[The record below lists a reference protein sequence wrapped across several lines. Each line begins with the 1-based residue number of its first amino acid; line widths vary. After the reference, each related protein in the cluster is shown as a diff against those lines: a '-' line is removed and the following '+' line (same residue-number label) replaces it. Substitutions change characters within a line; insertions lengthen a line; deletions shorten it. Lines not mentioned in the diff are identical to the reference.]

1 MIGTYREH
9 VPPFLVLTLLPL
21 DPLPT
26 EPKGGATTTDP
37 AVLAEDVRQRHDGR
51 GANQPWSVNAKIESR
66 RAKLR
71 EVGARLLASRG
82 IDRVSMLEVAL
93 TAGVTPY
100 AARSAYLR
108 RHDLIFDILHAFVD
122 ALHEY
127 VGTADEG
134 QEDALGEIRLEAVTA
149 ALLDGILDHR
159 DAHQISRSA
168 FPLLTAAER
177 ETLQYQLRTLA
188 YRIGIS
194 LTAALPGLDATPEL
208 RQPLIQSLIAM
219 AGHAPF
225 WMKDDGPLG
234 RGTYARLIAQTIIE
248 GGRAQLA
255 DVRVGGRRGAGRARK
270 TAGAQPG

>member
-1 MIGTYREH
+1 M
-9 VPPFLVLTLLPL
+9 
-21 DPLPT
+21 
-26 EPKGGATTTDP
+26 
-37 AVLAEDVRQRHDGR
+37 
-51 GANQPWSVNAKIESR
+51 
-66 RAKLR
+66 
-71 EVGARLLASRG
+71 
-82 IDRVSMLEVAL
+82 SMLEVAL

-127 VGTADEG
+127 VGTADDG
-134 QEDALGEIRLEAVTA
+134 QEEALGEIRLEAVTA

-168 FPLLTAAER
+168 FPLLTGAER
-177 ETLQYQLRTLA
+177 ETLEYQLRTLA
-188 YRIGIS
+188 YRIGLS
-194 LTAALPGLDATPEL
+194 LTAALPGLEAAPEL

-225 WMKDDGPLG
+225 WMNDDGPLV
-234 RGTYARLIAQTIIE
+234 RGTYARMIAQTIIE

-255 DVRVGGRRGAGRARK
+255 DVRGGGRRGAGRARK
-270 TAGAQPG
+270 AAGAKPGSKPAASA

>member
-1 MIGTYREH
+1 MDSA
-9 VPPFLVLTLLPL
+9 VLTN
-21 DPLPT
+21 DI
-26 EPKGGATTTDP
+26 
-37 AVLAEDVRQRHDGR
+37 RQRHDGR
-51 GANQPWSVNAKIESR
+51 GASQPWSVNARIEGR

-71 EVGARLLASRG
+71 EVGARLFASRG

-93 TAGVTPY
+93 TAGITPY

-127 VGTADEG
+127 VGNADEG
-134 QEDALGEIRLEAVTA
+134 QEEALGEIRLEAVTA

-168 FPLLTAAER
+168 FPLLTGAER

-194 LTAALPGLDATPEL
+194 LTAALPGLDASPEL

-225 WMKDDGPLG
+225 WMKDDGPTG
-234 RGTYARLIAQTIIE
+234 RGIYARMIAQTIIG
-248 GGRAQLA
+248 GGRAQLGEP
-255 DVRVGGRRGAGRARK
+255 RKHVGRGPGRTRK
-270 TAGAQPG
+270 TRVARPG

>member
-1 MIGTYREH
+1 
-9 VPPFLVLTLLPL
+9 VLTFLPL
-21 DPLPT
+21 DPLPAESQGPRSAA
-26 EPKGGATTTDP
+26 EPATLSD
-37 AVLAEDVRQRHDGR
+37 DIRQRHDGK
-51 GANQPWSVNAKIESR
+51 GATQPWSVNARIESR
-66 RAKLR
+66 RATLR

-82 IDRVSMLEVAL
+82 IDRVSMLEIAL

-134 QEDALGEIRLEAVTA
+134 REGALGEIRLEAVTA
-149 ALLDGILDHR
+149 ALLDGIFDHR

-168 FPLLTAAER
+168 FPLLTGAER

-194 LTAALPGLDATPEL
+194 LTAALPGLESVPEL

-219 AGHAPF
+219 ASHAPF
-225 WMKDDGPLG
+225 WMKDDGPLQ
-234 RGTYARLIAQTIIE
+234 RGTYARMIAQTVIE
-248 GGRAQLA
+248 GGRVQLA
-255 DVRVGGRRGAGRARK
+255 DQRQGTRPVSRRARK
-270 TAGAQPG
+270 AAGAQPG

>member
-1 MIGTYREH
+1 MS
-9 VPPFLVLTLLPL
+9 
-21 DPLPT
+21 
-26 EPKGGATTTDP
+26 A
-37 AVLAEDVRQRHDGR
+37 
-51 GANQPWSVNAKIESR
+51 R

-71 EVGARLLASRG
+71 EVGARMLASRG

-122 ALHEY
+122 SLHEY

-134 QEDALGEIRLEAVTA
+134 QEDAIGEVRLEAVTA

-168 FPLLTAAER
+168 FPLLTEAER

-188 YRIGIS
+188 YRIGVS

-208 RQPLIQSLIAM
+208 RQPLIQSLIGM

-225 WMKDDGPLG
+225 WMKDEGSLG
-234 RGTYARLIAQTIIE
+234 RGTYARMIAQTIIE
-248 GGRAQLA
+248 GGRALLA
-255 DVRVGGRRGAGRARK
+255 GMRQDPPRGARRARRPS
-270 TAGAQPG
+270 GAKQG